1 MISWSELAAEGK
13 KLMEGGDTS
22 FTDAEIINDEMSELL
37 FTSGTTGIAK
47 GVMLSHK
54 NICLIDDSSYYP
66 QSKHMGY
73 FLLGTAYTSHL

>member
-1 MISWSELAAEGK
+1 
-13 KLMEGGDTS
+13 MEGGDTS

-54 NICLIDDSSYYP
+54 NICFRIR
-66 QSKHMGY
+66 
-73 FLLGTAYTSHL
+73 